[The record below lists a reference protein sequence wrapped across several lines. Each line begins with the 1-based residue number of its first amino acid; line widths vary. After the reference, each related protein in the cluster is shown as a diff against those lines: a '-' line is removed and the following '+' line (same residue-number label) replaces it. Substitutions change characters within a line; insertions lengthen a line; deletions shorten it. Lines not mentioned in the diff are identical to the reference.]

1 MRILSGRPYPMGA
14 TWDGEGVN
22 FALFSLH
29 ATRVELCRFDD
40 TGRREIERIDL
51 PDFTDEVWHGY
62 LPDARPGMVYGYRVH
77 GPYQPEAG
85 HRFNHHKLVLDP
97 YARALVGSLRW
108 HDALFGYRLGQPRA
122 DLAIDRRDSA
132 PYTVKAKVIDPA
144 ATGGDRRPATPWS
157 ELIIY
162 ETHVRGMTYRHPSV
176 PTAERGTFAGLT
188 HPDVVDHLL
197 KLGVTAIEL
206 LPVHAFVQD
215 RILVE
220 RGLANYWGYN
230 TLAFFAPEPRYLSS
244 GQLAEFRRFVR
255 VMHAAGIE
263 VILDVVFNHT
273 AEGNHLGPTLSFRGI
288 DNAVYYRLMPDDARY
303 YDDMT
308 GCGNTLN
315 LSHPKV
321 LQLVMDALRYWALEL
336 RVDGFRFDLASSLG
350 REANGFDAGSGFLDA
365 IRQDP
370 QLAHIKL
377 IAEPWDLGLGGYQL
391 GGFPPGWS
399 EWNDRFRNTARQFW
413 KGDEGQLG
421 DLAERI
427 AGSADLFNHHG
438 RRPSAGINFVTAHDG
453 FTLAD
458 LVSYNEPHNEANQE
472 NNQDGSRDNKSFNYG
487 TEGPTNDPELTALRQ
502 RQMRNFLAT
511 LLLSTGVPMLLG
523 GDEMGRSQ
531 HGNNNAYCQDN
542 EISWFDWSQ
551 LPAHEELCS
560 FIARLNRL
568 RRTHA
573 ALHRDKFFRG
583 TEINGTGIKDI
594 IWLSPVGRAME
605 PADWTL
611 PYARTLGVMFG
622 GSGPEGP
629 PLVMLIN
636 AHDGP
641 IDFKLPGEPAAT
653 RWARLIDTADPAFE
667 PAPEA
672 AGHGAGDTYPLPGR
686 SLVLLQAT
694 SLPAAAPPPQPERHD
709 SSR

>member
-1 MRILSGRPYPMGA
+1 MGA

-40 TGRREIERIDL
+40 SGRREIERIDL
-51 PDFTDEVWHGY
+51 PEYTDEVWHGY

-85 HRFNHHKLVLDP
+85 HRFNPHKLLLDP
-97 YARALVGSLRW
+97 YARALVGQLRW
-108 HDALFGYRLGQPRA
+108 HDALFGYRVGHPRG
-122 DLAIDRRDSA
+122 DLTMDRRDSA
-132 PYTVKAKVIDPA
+132 PYMLKAKVVDPA
-144 ATGGDRRPATPWS
+144 ALGGDQRPSRPWP
-157 ELIIY
+157 ETIIY
-162 ETHVRGMTYRHPSV
+162 EAHVKGMTERHPSV
-176 PTAERGTFAGLT
+176 PRGERGTFAGLS
-188 HPDVVDHLL
+188 HPDIVDHLL

-206 LPVHAFVQD
+206 LPVHAFAQD
-215 RILVE
+215 RILVDK
-220 RGLANYWGYN
+220 GLANYWGYN
-230 TLAFFAPEPRYLSS
+230 TIGFFAPEPRYLAS

-273 AEGNHLGPTLSFRGI
+273 AEGNHLGPTLSFRGL
-288 DNAVYYRLMPDDARY
+288 DNAIYYRLMPDNARY
-303 YDDMT
+303 YDDAT
-308 GCGNTLN
+308 GTGNTLN
-315 LSHPKV
+315 VSHPKM
-321 LQLVMDALRYWALEL
+321 LQLVIDSLRYWALDL
-336 RVDGFRFDLASSLG
+336 RVDGFRFDLASALG
-350 REANGFDAGSGFLDA
+350 REKNGFDAGAGFFDA

-377 IAEPWDLGLGGYQL
+377 IAEPWDLGLGGYQV

-399 EWNDRFRNTARQFW
+399 EWNDRFRNTVRQFW

-421 DLAERI
+421 DLAARI

-438 RRPSAGINFVTAHDG
+438 RRPWASVNFVTAHDG

-458 LVSYNEPHNEANQE
+458 LASYNEPHNEANQE
-472 NNQDGSRDNKSFNYG
+472 NNQDGSRDNKSWNCG
-487 TEGPTNDPELTALRQ
+487 AEGPTNDPEIIALRE
-502 RQMRNFLAT
+502 RQTRNFLAT

-523 GDEMGRSQ
+523 GDEMGRTQ
-531 HGNNNAYCQDN
+531 GGNNNAYCQDN
-542 EISWFDWSQ
+542 EVSWIDWNL
-551 LPAHEELCS
+551 LPAHEDLCS

-568 RRTHA
+568 RRTHP

-583 TEINGTGIKDI
+583 AEIDGTGIKDI
-594 IWLSPVGRAME
+594 TWLSPLGREME

-611 PYARTLGVMFG
+611 PYARTLGLMFG
-622 GSGPEGP
+622 AIGPHAP

-636 AHDGP
+636 AHDGV
-641 IDFKLPGEPAAT
+641 IEFKLPNQPAGA
-653 RWARLIDTADPAFE
+653 RWIRLIDTADPSVGPDGATQSHDSDE
-667 PAPEA
+667 IYQLPA
-672 AGHGAGDTYPLPGR
+672 R
-686 SLVLLQAT
+686 SLVLLQAV
-694 SLPAAAPPPQPERHD
+694 SSPVGAPPQPPDRHD